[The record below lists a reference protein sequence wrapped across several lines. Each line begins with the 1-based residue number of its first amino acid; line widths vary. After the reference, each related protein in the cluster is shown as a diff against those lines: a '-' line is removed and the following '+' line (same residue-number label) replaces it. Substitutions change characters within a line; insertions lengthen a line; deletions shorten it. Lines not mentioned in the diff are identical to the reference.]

1 LLATDLLHVG
11 TDFRTDLQRYRPQ
24 VTEQILSRAAWWE
37 QDWQR
42 LPRQRLDFRGI
53 HRQDFVLQWAI
64 TRDELEKRLLAAGWQ
79 LAPATDLKSML
90 LWLSPQVALRE
101 LPVLPQTHEGSE
113 DDVILVRY
121 GDDPDTRWLLRFWD
135 VGARLREGGQPI
147 WVGSISQ
154 QKLEPRMGLFTFA
167 VDDPQTRV
175 PMDLLAPAWQGL
187 ETRVVRGSNPNER
200 ITLIAE

>member
-1 LLATDLLHVG
+1 
-11 TDFRTDLQRYRPQ
+11 
-24 VTEQILSRAAWWE
+24 
-37 QDWQR
+37 
-42 LPRQRLDFRGI
+42 
-53 HRQDFVLQWAI
+53 VLQWAI

-175 PMDLLAPAWQGL
+175 PVDLLAPAWQGL